1 MKWVS
6 FVHRD
11 EPGFGVLDEAGVRD
25 ARALAPTLKALLRG
39 AGLASVP
46 PLDKLPLLNFDEVTY
61 LPVIPDA
68 EKIYCIGINYARH
81 IEETGMPKPDYPMI
95 FTRYADTQVGHGQP
109 LIVPKVSH
117 RFDYEGELA
126 VIIGKTARH
135 VSAAEALDYVAGY
148 SCYNDASVRDW
159 QVHTSQFTPGKN
171 FPGSGAFG
179 PALVTTDEIPDP
191 SQLHLTTELN
201 GEVMQDT
208 PVSDLVFDVPQLI
221 EYISTFSQ
229 LNPGDVI
236 VTGTPGGSG
245 AFRKPR
251 VWMKAGDEVRVN
263 ISGLG
268 TLINSVQEEA

>member
-1 MKWVS
+1 MKLVS
-6 FVHRD
+6 FERA
-11 EPGFGVLDEAGVRD
+11 GNAGWGVLENDGIRD
-25 ARALAPTLKALLRG
+25 ASAIAPSIKALLRG
-39 AGLASVP
+39 AGLSS
-46 PLDKLPLLNFDEVTY
+46 LQPLLTTLPVINEADLNY

-95 FTRYADTQVGHGQP
+95 FTRYADTQVGHQQP
-109 LIVPKVSH
+109 LVRPKVSH

-126 VIIGKTARH
+126 VVIGKTARH
-135 VSAAEALDYVAGY
+135 VPAENALDYVAGY

-159 QVHTSQFTPGKN
+159 QMHTSQFTPGKN

-191 SQLHLTTELN
+191 SKLHLSTILN
-201 GEVMQDT
+201 GDIMQDT
-208 PVSDLVFDVPQLI
+208 PVSDLVFDVAQLI

-236 VTGTPGGSG
+236 VTGTPGGAG

-251 VWMKAGDEVRVN
+251 VWLQPGDDVVVKIDGVGELR
-263 ISGLG
+263 
-268 TLINSVQEEA
+268 NSVLDE